1 MKNLWTDMATIL
13 EPAKLGE
20 AEIRHFVIDEAM
32 AQFSR
37 LREIATRGR
46 EQAADPGTYAQLFVK
61 GGLVMSDTQMERDSN
76 EDFVLYA
83 RGDVL
88 IAGLGLG
95 MILLPLL
102 AKKSVKSVT
111 VIEKSQDVIQL
122 IEGPIRQAAGPN
134 VSKLTIVCADIFM
147 WEPPR
152 KRWNSIYFDIWP
164 AICGDNL
171 KDMRALHKRFRS
183 KLRPHGWLTSWMF
196 EDLKEGGWG

>member
-1 MKNLWTDMATIL
+1 MATVL
-13 EPAKLGE
+13 EPAKRGE

-37 LREIATRGR
+37 LREAATRGR

-76 EDFVLYA
+76 EDFVRYA

-102 AKKSVKSVT
+102 AKKSV
-111 VIEKSQDVIQL
+111 
-122 IEGPIRQAAGPN
+122 
-134 VSKLTIVCADIFM
+134 
-147 WEPPR
+147 
-152 KRWNSIYFDIWP
+152 DIWP
-164 AICGDNL
+164 NICRDNL
-171 KDMRALHKRFRS
+171 KDMTALHKRFRH
-183 KLRPHGWLTSWMF
+183 KLRPHGWITSWKF
-196 EDLKEGGWG
+196 EELKEGWF